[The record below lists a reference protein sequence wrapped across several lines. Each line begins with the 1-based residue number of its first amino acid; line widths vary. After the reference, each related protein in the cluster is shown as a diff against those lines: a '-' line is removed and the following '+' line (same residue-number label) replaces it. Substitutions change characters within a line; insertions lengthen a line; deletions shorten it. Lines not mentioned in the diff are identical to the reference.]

1 MNAGFTT
8 STPWISVA
16 KNYKD
21 INVEKALQ
29 DKQSVFYHYKKL
41 IELRKKYDVITDGKY
56 EIVDMNHP
64 NIWVYT
70 RKLDNEVL
78 LVVNNFY
85 EETITYS
92 VPEEARVNGMKQEIL
107 ISNYED
113 SGEDIRNLVL
123 RPYESIVYRY
133 I

>member
-1 MNAGFTT
+1 
-8 STPWISVA
+8 
-16 KNYKD
+16 
-21 INVEKALQ
+21 
-29 DKQSVFYHYKKL
+29 
-41 IELRKKYDVITDGKY
+41 
-56 EIVDMNHP
+56 MNHP
-64 NIWVYT
+64 NIWVYNRT
-70 RKLDNEVL
+70 LDNEVL
-78 LVVNNFY
+78 LVINNFY

-92 VPEEARVNGMKQEIL
+92 VPEEVRVNGMKQEIL